1 MNNIS
6 TGKKG
11 EKLAIDFLRK
21 KGYEI
26 LDTNWRFHH
35 KEIDIIAKTEQNELV
50 IVEVKT
56 RKSTF
61 FGEPEEAVDHNK
73 QQFLIEATDA
83 YIEEQN
89 LDMDV
94 RYDIIAIALS
104 GERNLIKH
112 IQEAFYPNF

>member
-1 MNNIS
+1 MNHLS
-6 TGKKG
+6 TGQLG
-11 EKLAIDFLRK
+11 EKMAVDYLRD

-26 LDTNWRFHH
+26 LNTNWRYQH
-35 KEIDIIAKTEQNELV
+35 KEIDIIARTRQNELV

-56 RKSTF
+56 RNSTRY
-61 FGEPEEAVDHNK
+61 GDPEEAVDIKK
-73 QQFLIEATDA
+73 QEFLIEATDA

-94 RYDIIAIALS
+94 RYDIIAIAFKS
-104 GERNLIKH
+104 GKKVIKH